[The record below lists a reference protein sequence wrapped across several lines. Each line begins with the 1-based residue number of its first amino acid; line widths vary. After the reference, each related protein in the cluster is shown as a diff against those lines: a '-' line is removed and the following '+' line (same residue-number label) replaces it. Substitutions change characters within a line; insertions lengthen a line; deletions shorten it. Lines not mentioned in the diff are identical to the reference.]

1 MMSDTGIRWSGW
13 LGAALFVSIAVNTLL
28 AGVVLGRETPW
39 LADRPQPAGP
49 PSFPVEGFAGRVQ
62 KLSEDEQRR
71 FALAMRPYRPGIRE
85 ARVAL
90 AEARQRLDQ
99 QLVAEPYSL
108 PTTLAA
114 LAEVRAKTTVLQQR
128 VQEAAA
134 EALVRLSPASRR
146 TLASPTGWQNQS
158 PIKP

>member
-1 MMSDTGIRWSGW
+1 
-13 LGAALFVSIAVNTLL
+13 
-28 AGVVLGRETPW
+28 
-39 LADRPQPAGP
+39 
-49 PSFPVEGFAGRVQ
+49 
-62 KLSEDEQRR
+62 
-71 FALAMRPYRPGIRE
+71 
-85 ARVAL
+85 VAL